1 MRRRFR
7 SSLFRL
13 LAIGVLILWI
23 ILLVRGILNY
33 QQSTDAPG
41 PRASS
46 EAPLPQ
52 ASQRAG
58 TKPSAPSLAQRSAS
72 PAHGHKAPSAA
83 RNTTARAKHQKP
95 PAPSIKKHQK
105 PPAASIKPESQHTV
119 TEHNAA
125 EPSDIAQLETK
136 RTSGDTTPD
145 QVVQAQ
151 FTTGI
156 VNQRPINSIEAVFSM
171 HGRVYSLDGRPIH
184 TLYYFTEIRGMR
196 GEIVTH
202 RWERNNQLVTETPF
216 KVSGDPWLIYSHQD
230 LAPGIEGN
238 WRVVVTDAQGDVI
251 KTDSFSFQGF

>member
-1 MRRRFR
+1 MRRRSR

-33 QQSTDAPG
+33 QQSTDAGSRAG
-41 PRASS
+41 P

-58 TKPSAPSLAQRSAS
+58 TKPSAPSPARRGAS
-72 PAHGHKAPSAA
+72 PAHDHKAPSAA
-83 RNTTARAKHQKP
+83 PNTTERAEHQKP
-95 PAPSIKKHQK
+95 PAPS
-105 PPAASIKPESQHTV
+105 SKPESQHAA

-125 EPSDIAQLETK
+125 EPSDIAQLETG

-196 GEIVTH
+196 GEIVMH
-202 RWERNNQLVTETPF
+202 RWERNNQLVTEIPF

-238 WRVVVTDAQGDVI
+238 WRVVVTDAQGDII
-251 KTDSFSFQGF
+251 KTDSFSFKAFEQES

>member
-1 MRRRFR
+1 MRRRRPWTMRRRFR

-41 PRASS
+41 PRVSS

-58 TKPSAPSLAQRSAS
+58 TKPSAPSLARRGAS

-83 RNTTARAKHQKP
+83 RNTTARA
-95 PAPSIKKHQK
+95 KHQK

-125 EPSDIAQLETK
+125 EPSDIAQLETE
-136 RTSGDTTPD
+136 RTSGDTMPD

-156 VNQRPINSIEAVFSM
+156 VNQRPINSIQAVFSM
-171 HGRVYSLDGRPIH
+171 RGRVYSLDGRPVH

-202 RWERNNQLVTETPF
+202 RWERNNQLVMETPF